1 MEPLTMQQ
9 SPVEKTRYDYL
20 DPNID
25 PRYGVTCSMSEN
37 FQTASR
43 YVFAWFTDKH
53 DAYEYVKYQTK
64 RNLIFVWD
72 LDLGVKVL

>member
-1 MEPLTMQQ
+1 MQQ

-25 PRYGVTCSMSEN
+25 PRYGVTCSMSED

-43 YVFAWFTDKH
+43 HVFAWFADKH
-53 DAYEYVKYQTK
+53 DAYEFITE
-64 RNLIFVWD
+64 RTNRTLCFVWD
-72 LDLGVKVL
+72 LNLGDKVL

>member
-1 MEPLTMQQ
+1 MQQ
-9 SPVEKTRYDYL
+9 SPFEKTRYDYL

-25 PRYGVTCSMSEN
+25 PRYGVTCSMSED

-43 YVFAWFTDKH
+43 HVFAWFADKH
-53 DAYEYVKYQTK
+53 NAYEFITGRLCY
-64 RNLIFVWD
+64 VWD